1 MARSIG
7 GGHRSPGK
15 RCWGCPNARVMTRCT
30 WVMCC
35 VMTRCCGI
43 MVAQVFATLPKT
55 NRGSSPPENRPKLN
69 CPKRKGS
76 SPFGTNFQG
85 ASWLAVS
92 FRESGC
98 FFLFFFLQK
107 LSYDAFLQ
115 EVPRVLLRLM
125 LVMKTMISAIESGKK
140 RDKRAAKCNIAIGLH

>member
-15 RCWGCPNARVMTRCT
+15 RCWGCPNARVMIRCT
-30 WVMCC
+30 WVMCG
-35 VMTRCCGI
+35 VVTRFCGI

-55 NRGSSPPENRPKLN
+55 NRGSSPLKIGPN
-69 CPKRKGS
+69 CPQKEAGS
-76 SPFGTNFQG
+76 SPFGINFQG
-85 ASWLAVS
+85 ASCWFQGV
-92 FRESGC
+92 R
-98 FFLFFFLQK
+98 LFFFVFSPTWK

-115 EVPRVLLRLM
+115 EVRHVLLRLM

-140 RDKRAAKCNIAIGLH
+140 RDKRVAKCNIAIWLH